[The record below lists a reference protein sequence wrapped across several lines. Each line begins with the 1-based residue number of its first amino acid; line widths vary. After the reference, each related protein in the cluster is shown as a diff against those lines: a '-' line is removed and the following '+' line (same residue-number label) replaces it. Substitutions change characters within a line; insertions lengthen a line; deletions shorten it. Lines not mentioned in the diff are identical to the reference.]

1 MTASH
6 RRENSKGARYKGEL
20 GTLQQRVADL
30 ERLLKSEHRQA
41 ESEKWQILHYINER
55 VKELDC
61 LYRIHETGMRPGM
74 TISELFREVANIIPQ
89 SWQYPEIAACRIT
102 FSDEKYATPD
112 FKRTGWIQKSNI
124 YIKDK
129 PVGSVEVC
137 YLEERP
143 DEDEGPFLKEER
155 RLIDNIARQLSF
167 FAERRQA
174 EDALRESREILRFV
188 FESIGEGIT
197 IVDLNG
203 NVVEVNDAAL
213 RIQGYETKEEVIGRN
228 SLEFIAEEDR
238 SRAKADIQKA
248 IEEGHGTMLEYK
260 VVTKEGRK
268 RDIAASATIMHD
280 SSGNPVGLISAI
292 RDITESKLAS
302 ELLQDERN
310 RAQRY
315 LDIASVIFL
324 VIDSTKRV
332 ILINK
337 KGCEVL
343 GYTEQEIIG
352 KNWFENF
359 VPQDIRLRLNGIF
372 DRLLAGELEPVEYY
386 ENPVLTKSG
395 EERLVAWH
403 NTILTDDSGNIIGTL
418 SSGEDITEHRQA
430 DEALQKSEKRYR
442 DLFNS
447 ASDAII
453 LRDLN
458 GNIFEVNRAATELT
472 GYTFDEM
479 KGMNIARFLTS
490 ESFDITMDK
499 QQQQLDGEAASHRY
513 ELELVKKTG
522 EKAFIEA
529 VISIIT
535 EDSQPVAVQATV
547 RDVTEQRKLRDSIRF
562 YLHKVLVAQ
571 EEERKRIA
579 LDLHDDTSQSLL
591 LLTHQ
596 LDAIVSNFGRELTGP
611 TRDKIDQSRSLAVD
625 ILNGVRRYA
634 QELRPAIL
642 DDMGLIAALEWM
654 ADRLHAD
661 SGIEAEVHIDIPELD
676 LSHDIQLVLF
686 RIAQEALGNIKRHA
700 EASKAA
706 ISLKS
711 KPGAVSITI
720 TDNGKGFT
728 VPTPLSDIGSS
739 GKLGLIGMQERA
751 QLIGG
756 NVGIESTPGKGTT
769 ISVEIPI

>member
-1 MTASH
+1 MTTSH
-6 RRENSKGARYKGEL
+6 RHEGSKGARRKGEL
-20 GTLQQRVADL
+20 GVLQQRIADL

-41 ESEKWQILHYINER
+41 EAEKWQILHYINER

-61 LYRIHETGMRPGM
+61 LYRIHEIGMRPNL
-74 TISELFREVANIIPQ
+74 TIREFFREVSSIIPQ
-89 SWQYPEIAACRIT
+89 SWQYPEVAACRIK
-102 FSDEKYATPD
+102 FDNEKYMTPN
-112 FKRTGWIQKSNI
+112 FRKTAWTQESTI
-124 YIKDK
+124 YVQDK
-129 PVGSVEVC
+129 PVGSIEVC
-137 YLEERP
+137 YLEEKP
-143 DEDEGPFLKEER
+143 DKDEGPFLQGER
-155 RLIDNIARQLSF
+155 RLIYNIAKQLSF
-167 FAERRQA
+167 FAERKQA
-174 EDALRESREILRFV
+174 EEALRESREILRFV

-197 IVDLNG
+197 IIDLNG

-228 SLEFIAEEDR
+228 SLEFIAEHDR
-238 SRAKADIQKA
+238 LRAKNDIRRA
-248 IEEGHGTMLEYK
+248 IEEGRGAMLEYK
-260 VVTKEGRK
+260 VVTKDGRE

-302 ELLQDERN
+302 ELLQEERN
-310 RAQRY
+310 RAQKY

-337 KGCEVL
+337 KGCDVL
-343 GYTEQEIIG
+343 GYNEREIVG

-359 VPQDIRLRLNGIF
+359 VPHSIRSRLNNIF
-372 DRLLAGELEPVEYY
+372 DRLLAGEVAPVEYY
-386 ENPVLTKSG
+386 ENSVLTKDG
-395 EERLVAWH
+395 DERLIAWH
-403 NTILTDDSGNIIGTL
+403 NTILTDEIGNIIGTL
-418 SSGEDITEHRQA
+418 SSGEDITEHRHA
-430 DEALQKSEKRYR
+430 DEALKKSEKRYR
-442 DLFNS
+442 ELFNS

-453 LRDLN
+453 LRDFN
-458 GNIFEVNRAATELT
+458 GDIFQVNRAATELT

-479 KGMNIARFLTS
+479 KGMNISRFLTP
-490 ESFDITMDK
+490 ESFEITMNK
-499 QQQQLDGEAASHRY
+499 QRQQLAGEVASHRY

-522 EKAFIEA
+522 EKAFVEA
-529 VISIIT
+529 VISIIM
-535 EDSQPVAVQATV
+535 EDAKPVAVQATV

-596 LDAIVSNFGRELTGP
+596 LDAVVSNFEKDLAKP
-611 TRDKIDQSRSLAVD
+611 IRDKIDQSRNLAVET
-625 ILNGVRRYA
+625 LNGVRRYA

-642 DDMGLIAALEWM
+642 DDMGLVAALEWI
-654 ADRLHAD
+654 ADRLHSD
-661 SGIEAEVHIDIPELD
+661 TGIKVEVGIDIPEIE
-676 LSHDIQLVLF
+676 LSHDVQLVLF

-700 EASKAA
+700 GASKAA

-711 KPGAVSITI
+711 KGSTVSMTI

-728 VPTPLSDIGSS
+728 VPPSLSDIGGS

-751 QLIGG
+751 QLLGG
-756 NVGIESTPGKGTT
+756 TVGIASRPKKGTT
-769 ISVEIPI
+769 VTVEIPI